1 MSIRNQIV
9 QMLDNVPDQDLPTIF
24 EVILHFV
31 PADTDDIA
39 TPEDLRAHETAMSE
53 YRAGEATPHDMIN
66 WD

>member
-9 QMLDNVPDQDLPTIF
+9 QMLDNVPEQDLPALF

-31 PADTDDIA
+31 PAEKDDIA
-39 TPEDLRAHETAMSE
+39 TPEDLYAHDIAMQE
-53 YRAGEATPHDMIN
+53 YLAGEATPHEMID